1 MEFEVHVPG
10 ITFMG
15 SLISGNLQEKGGGVE
30 RLRSPW
36 DWIKFMIGGSGIQ
49 GKVGYK

>member
-10 ITFMG
+10 IAFMG
-15 SLISGNLQEKGGGVE
+15 SLISGNLQEKEGGGVE

-36 DWIKFMIGGSGIQ
+36 DWVKFVIGGSGIQ
-49 GKVGYK
+49 GKVG